1 MSWSLLEAM
10 GCGCAVVGSD
20 TAPVREV
27 IRHEQNGL
35 LVDFF
40 SPMDLAM
47 VVAEMLNHPQRAA
60 GFGAA
65 ARETVERSYDL
76 DASVTRQLALMD
88 LVATRSISA

>member
-10 GCGCAVVGSD
+10 ACGCAVVGSD

-27 IRHEQNGL
+27 IRDGQNGV

-40 SPMDLAM
+40 SPTDLAAA
-47 VVAEMLNHPQRAA
+47 VVELLQEPHRAA

-76 DASVTRQLALMD
+76 NACITRQLALMD
-88 LVATRSISA
+88 LVATRSITA